1 MIPVPEEG
9 CAWITGASSGIG
21 RALALRMARAGWTVG
36 VTARRAEALED
47 LAREADGAR
56 GRIVP
61 APCDVTDR
69 GAVAEALAALEKQ
82 AGPVRLAVLNAGIYE
97 PDQADTLDPDTFAK
111 TVNLNLI
118 ATVGCLAA
126 LMPGWM
132 ARKRGHLVV
141 VSSVAGYSGLPRSL
155 SYGATKAALINFCEG
170 LKFDFDRLGLAVQV
184 VCPGFV
190 RTPATDRNDFKM
202 PALMEVEDA
211 AEAIYRGLD
220 PNRFEITFPK
230 RFTYVLKVLRCL
242 PHRLYFPLVKRIT
255 GQ

>member
-1 MIPVPEEG
+1 VPEGG

-21 RALALRMARAGWTVG
+21 RALALRMARGGWTVG
-36 VTARRAEALED
+36 ATARRAEALET
-47 LAREADGAR
+47 LAAEAKGLS

-61 APCDVTDR
+61 VPCDVTDR
-69 GAVAEALAALEKQ
+69 EAVARALADLERET
-82 AGPVRLAVLNAGIYE
+82 GPVHLAVLNAGIYE
-97 PDQADTLDPDTFAK
+97 PDQAETLDPEAFAR
-111 TVNLNLI
+111 TVDLNLTG
-118 ATVGCLAA
+118 TVGCIAT
-126 LMPGWM
+126 LMPGWIE
-132 ARKRGHLVV
+132 RRRGHLVV

-220 PNRFEITFPK
+220 PRRFEITFPK
-230 RFTYVLKVLRCL
+230 RFTYVLKFLRCL
-242 PHRLYFPLVKRIT
+242 PHPLYFRIVGRIT
-255 GQ
+255 GR